1 MANKQQRIA
10 SLIQKNI
17 TDIIIFEL
25 KNPLFKRV
33 SVNSCD
39 VSRDYSYAKVF
50 VSHLELQHVDECV
63 EALNKSKGFIRSEL
77 AKRMDIYKVP
87 DIIFIKD
94 DTYDKGE
101 RIENILKEINKK

>member
-1 MANKQQRIA
+1 M
-10 SLIQKNI
+10 
-17 TDIIIFEL
+17 
-25 KNPLFKRV
+25 
-33 SVNSCD
+33 
-39 VSRDYSYAKVF
+39 
-50 VSHLELQHVDECV
+50 SHLELQHVDECV
-63 EALNKSKGFIRSEL
+63 EALNKSKVFIRSEL

>member
-17 TDIIIFEL
+17 TDIIIFNM
-25 KNPLFKRV
+25 KNDLFRLV

-39 VSRDYSYAKVF
+39 VSNDYSFAKVY
-50 VSHLELQHVDECV
+50 VSHLEIEKVDHCV
-63 EALNKSKGFIRSEL
+63 EELNKRKGMIRSEL
-77 AKRMDIYKVP
+77 ARRMDIYKVP
-87 DIIFIKD
+87 ELVFIKD

-101 RIENILKEINKK
+101 RIEQILKDLKK

>member
-1 MANKQQRIA
+1 MSPFLLYVTLHI
-10 SLIQKNI
+10 
-17 TDIIIFEL
+17 
-25 KNPLFKRV
+25 
-33 SVNSCD
+33 
-39 VSRDYSYAKVF
+39 
-50 VSHLELQHVDECV
+50 ELQHVDECV